1 MRSGMKP
8 ETIPISKFKATCLSL
23 LKKVKKQ
30 GEPIIVTLKGE
41 PVAMVV
47 PPPAAEKTSA
57 WIGSLRSQGKIVG
70 DIVEPVVEES
80 KWDVLEQ

>member
-1 MRSGMKP
+1 MGDGMKP

-47 PPPAAEKTSA
+47 PPPPAEKTSA
-57 WIGSLRSQGKIVG
+57 WIGSLQSQGRIVG
-70 DIVEPVVEES
+70 DIVEPVVGES
-80 KWDVLEQ
+80 TWEVLER